1 MPQIRYVDPVDARR
15 ADGVVAE
22 VYEQAKRELGAV
34 GAPFQMLSPAPEL
47 LASMW
52 SLLRESL
59 MVGGPEERLAK
70 EVVATSIAVRNGCRF
85 CTDAHTVL
93 LHALGESALA
103 EGLRAGTPPKEWA
116 PLAQWALAPGPEG
129 PFEASAAPRFIGT
142 ALVFEF
148 ITRLVQVLAHNESPH
163 PVTATKLG
171 RSVAS
176 RTLRTAVMADLEPGT
191 SLALLEDRPG
201 WARGLRMREPVWAAG
216 SPVGVAYGHL
226 RAYAASAGPGLL
238 GGDAAEA
245 VARTVGVRED
255 TAGAGLPEL
264 VDGGGLEAGAALG
277 ARLAAAA
284 AISPGSVNETYVD
297 EWRGEKHSDHCVV
310 HLLAYG
316 TMTGVDA
323 LQDEI
328 ETRAAAAAGMTAGG
342 F

>member
-1 MPQIRYVDPVDARR
+1 MPEIRYVAPVEARQ
-15 ADGVVAE
+15 ADGLVAE
-22 VYEQAKRELGAV
+22 VYSQAKRELGAV

-59 MVGGPEERLAK
+59 MVGSPEERLAK

-93 LHALGESALA
+93 LHALGEAALA
-103 EGLRAGTPPKEWA
+103 EGLRASNPPEEWA
-116 PLAQWALAPGPEG
+116 PLAAWALEPGPEG
-129 PFEASAAPRFIGT
+129 PFAAEAAPRFIGT

-163 PVTATKLG
+163 PVTATRLG

-176 RTLRTAVMADLEPGT
+176 RALREAVAADLEPGL
-191 SLALLEDRPG
+191 SLALLEDRPS
-201 WARGLRMREPVWAAG
+201 WARGLRTREPAWAAG
-216 SPVGVAYGHL
+216 SPVGTAYAHL
-226 RAYAASAGPGLL
+226 RAYASSGPGLL

-245 VARTVGVRED
+245 VARTVGVREGA
-255 TAGAGLPEL
+255 AGVGLPEL
-264 VDGGGLEAGAALG
+264 VDGDGLEPGPALG
-277 ARLAAAA
+277 ARLAVAAA
-284 AISPGSVNETYVD
+284 LAPAAVNETHVD
-297 EWRGEKHSDHCVV
+297 AWRGEKHSDHCVV

-328 ETRAAAAAGMTAGG
+328 ETRSVNA
-342 F
+342 

>member
-1 MPQIRYVDPVDARR
+1 MPQIRYVDPVDARQ
-15 ADGVVAE
+15 ADGLVAE
-22 VYEQAKRELGAV
+22 VYEQAKRELGAI

-47 LASMW
+47 LAAMW

-93 LHALGESALA
+93 LHALGESVLA
-103 EGLRAGTPPKEWA
+103 EGLRAGNPPKAWA
-116 PLAQWALAPGPEG
+116 PLAEWALDPGPEG
-129 PFEASAAPRFIGT
+129 PFKASAAPRFIGT
-142 ALVFEF
+142 VLVFEF

-163 PVTATKLG
+163 PVTATRLG

-176 RTLRTAVMADLEPGT
+176 RTLRAAVMADLEPGA
-191 SLALLEDRPG
+191 SLALLEERPG
-201 WARGLRMREPVWAAG
+201 WARGLRVREPEWAAG
-216 SPVGVAYGHL
+216 SPVGLAYGTL
-226 RAYAASAGPGLL
+226 RAYASSGPGLL

-245 VARTVGVRED
+245 VARTVGVRGDAVGE
-255 TAGAGLPEL
+255 GLPEL
-264 VDGGGLEAGAALG
+264 VGGEGLEPGPALG
-277 ARLAAAA
+277 ARLAVAAA
-284 AISPGSVNETYVD
+284 LAPAAVD
-297 EWRGEKHSDHCVV
+297 ETRVGAWRGEKHSDHCVV

-328 ETRAAAAAGMTAGG
+328 EKRSVNA
-342 F
+342 